1 MVIIQVAT
9 LNGNRRIA
17 YTNKTQFLVEVGK
30 GNKGSY
36 KVRFNVIGD
45 LGRAVMLYNG
55 INVGNGYKKRL
66 RAPSFNKPILAI
78 QWSYD
83 YEGRSKRRN

>member
-66 RAPSFNKPILAI
+66 RAPSFNKPILSR
-78 QWSYD
+78 QGS
-83 YEGRSKRRN
+83 